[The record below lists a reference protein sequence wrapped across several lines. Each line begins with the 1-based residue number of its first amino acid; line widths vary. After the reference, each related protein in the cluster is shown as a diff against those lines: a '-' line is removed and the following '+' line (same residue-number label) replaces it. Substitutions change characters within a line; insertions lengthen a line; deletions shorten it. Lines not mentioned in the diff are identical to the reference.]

1 LKPVHARPVLGLT
14 LALAFSAAPALA
26 RDPSDSAVRNLACQA
41 AAQSLSQVGMAPPDR
56 FTLAVTPELRADPD
70 KVFGEAFWWGEAPGE
85 ELKDQWD
92 KSPTASLAGC
102 EAVRSAMADRLGPPL
117 DNRASVQ
124 AAPATPP
131 VWDAS
136 LPVLNRAGDR
146 GVFLVERQD
155 PRGFGSFVGLVL
167 IARTADGW
175 KVIGQRAIVI
185 S

>member
-14 LALAFSAAPALA
+14 LALSFLAAPVLA
-26 RDPSDSAVRNLACQA
+26 RAAVNDLACQA
-41 AAQSLSQVGMAPPDR
+41 AAQSLTQVGMAPPDR
-56 FTLAVTPELRADPD
+56 FTLAVTPELGMDPAQA
-70 KVFGEAFWWGEAPGE
+70 FGEAFWWGETPSP
-85 ELKDQWD
+85 ELKDQWG

-102 EAVRSAMADRLGPPL
+102 KAVRTLMAGRLGPPL
-117 DNRASVQ
+117 DKSASVQ
-124 AAPATPP
+124 AAPSGPP

-146 GVFLVERQD
+146 GVYLIERRD
-155 PRGFGSFVGLVL
+155 PKGFGSFVGLVL